1 MLVLG
6 SFKKPVVLIATL
18 NMVYWLYWLSILF
31 YPLWLLFWLVHLCL
45 YSLLD
50 LIKEVRA
57 FKLTEFKISWPL
69 CLLYFQLSIDEEEL
83 KFVNLINKYNVANS
97 SGLYFSSDIDPLD
110 IYDDLVEVG
119 VPLDDAR
126 FLSNYAFLSL
136 NSSKGKSTPSI
147 LAFFLLVFIPQARCF
162 AFIYRIFYSIKIK
175 TKTSP
180 SDKFKFVFGNLVLF
194 MFFKFIYLLTN
205 YPARI
210 ILISSAVIVAC
221 GGVPGYRGMGKEDYL
236 VKNTYQKFKHHL
248 NSLLVGINNEFITAL
263 VYEPGYHNL
272 RIFKEGLSK
281 WNFNPHKG
289 KITITINKSNL
300 SKLPLLAISPNLSSN
315 DDLELGVI
323 KHGNGAQ
330 HYTYKT
336 PKGQLYVLHTL
347 KNLSKVDKLNKYQ
360 MITAGDKSR
369 NPYIEGSFT
378 HVFSDK
384 GTGTGVLSGIMKANS
399 EYFSGRVDYMLVDG
413 NTAPHIII
421 SDKSLKTKI
430 LVFDELSNDNSKLI
444 ADFKELSGED
454 LGNLLIHQRISTLPC
469 FQCWPSAGISFG
481 SKSQIDREQLKDII
495 VGEPNCGLII
505 VDENGDLVNS
515 VIGSNYTKQEYYLNY
530 SNKKVRITKGIEG
543 LGDGSGGF
551 K

>member
-1 MLVLG
+1 M
-6 SFKKPVVLIATL
+6 
-18 NMVYWLYWLSILF
+18 
-31 YPLWLLFWLVHLCL
+31 
-45 YSLLD
+45 LD

-281 WNFNPHKG
+281 
-289 KITITINKSNL
+289 
-300 SKLPLLAISPNLSSN
+300 
-315 DDLELGVI
+315 
-323 KHGNGAQ
+323 
-330 HYTYKT
+330 
-336 PKGQLYVLHTL
+336 
-347 KNLSKVDKLNKYQ
+347 
-360 MITAGDKSR
+360 
-369 NPYIEGSFT
+369 
-378 HVFSDK
+378 
-384 GTGTGVLSGIMKANS
+384 
-399 EYFSGRVDYMLVDG
+399 
-413 NTAPHIII
+413 
-421 SDKSLKTKI
+421 
-430 LVFDELSNDNSKLI
+430 
-444 ADFKELSGED
+444 
-454 LGNLLIHQRISTLPC
+454 
-469 FQCWPSAGISFG
+469 
-481 SKSQIDREQLKDII
+481 
-495 VGEPNCGLII
+495 
-505 VDENGDLVNS
+505 
-515 VIGSNYTKQEYYLNY
+515 
-530 SNKKVRITKGIEG
+530 
-543 LGDGSGGF
+543 
-551 K
+551 